1 MSTGIV
7 LVSVAALVSGGW
19 LWWHREAPK
28 TCTGC
33 FLIAGLGIGGGLGR
47 LIALGLAKVS
57 YPAAGGQGADSGVGP
72 WVSAV
77 VAAVLIAATA
87 EIVIKGMWRKR
98 ATPRRWHPWL
108 ALVLPTVAI
117 AAGAP
122 LVGPL
127 MTGLAGGV
135 AGVGAAIVTTSNH
148 TSTANTSHGRR

>member
-28 TCTGC
+28 TCTGL
-33 FLIAGLGIGGGLGR
+33 FLIAGLAIGGGLGR
-47 LIALGLAKVS
+47 LIALGLAVVFS
-57 YPAAGGQGADSGVGP
+57 PTATEPGAGEGFGR

-108 ALVLPTVAI
+108 ALVLPTLAI

-135 AGVGAAIVTTSNH
+135 AGVGTAMVTTSH
-148 TSTANTSHGRR
+148 TSATTHRRR